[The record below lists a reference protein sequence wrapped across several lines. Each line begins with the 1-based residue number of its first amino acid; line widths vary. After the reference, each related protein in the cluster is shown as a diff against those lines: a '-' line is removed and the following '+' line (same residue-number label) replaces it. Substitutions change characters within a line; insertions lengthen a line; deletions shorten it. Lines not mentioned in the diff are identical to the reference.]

1 MITLKQ
7 AKKDLTFR
15 VKALEETIKFL
26 KENAYYEDICK
37 NCHEIMKVK
46 VIKGFTYKEY
56 CSNRCRTQAY
66 DRRKKL
72 NKDNKNV

>member
-7 AKKDLTFR
+7 AKRDLTLR

-26 KENAYYEDICK
+26 KENAYYEDLCK
-37 NCHEIMKVK
+37 NCHNIMKVK
-46 VIKGFTYKEY
+46 VIKYYTYKDY
-56 CSNRCRTQAY
+56 CSNRCRTQAH

-72 NKDNKNV
+72 KAQK